1 MKSSKDYIDLAGGF
15 SKDASRQGATIIYP
29 NGFSS
34 KIGLF
39 KDPMVMD
46 GSEIIVLKKEE
57 VKPFSF
63 TEYVSSLTAVYADLI
78 QAYTLILLLNSS
90 DNN

>member
-1 MKSSKDYIDLAGGF
+1 MLGVV
-15 SKDASRQGATIIYP
+15 TILL

-46 GSEIIVLKKEE
+46 GSEIIVLKKQE

-63 TEYVSSLTAVYADLI
+63 TEYVSSLTAVYSDLI
-78 QAYTLILLLNSS
+78 QAYTLILLINTS
-90 DNN
+90 NNN